1 MMGQLLARLSGLTRI
16 VRQAGKPDRHDH
28 VVWKGRAG
36 YSLIH
41 AAARPEHPGDF
52 IYYKTWDIEGS
63 LARPPE

>member
-1 MMGQLLARLSGLTRI
+1 MTRKLQVRLSWLTRI

-28 VVWKGRAG
+28 DHLKGRAG
-36 YSLIH
+36 CPLIH